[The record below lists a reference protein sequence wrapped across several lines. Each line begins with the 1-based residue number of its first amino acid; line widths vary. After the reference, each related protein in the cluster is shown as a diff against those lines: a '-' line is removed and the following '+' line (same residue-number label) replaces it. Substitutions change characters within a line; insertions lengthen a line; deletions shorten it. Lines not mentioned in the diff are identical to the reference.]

1 MARKR
6 GGKGPER
13 LSVGNVSSAVGHR
26 RDVGAERHQ
35 TDTGCEG
42 AGSEGFDRLVVSG
55 RDDGEPAGQ
64 AQECRHLSGQP
75 ADSFAGP
82 HEIEDLVASEVAGC
96 PAVGIL
102 GPVEGE
108 VVDGPPAD
116 EVGRRVDP
124 LAGES
129 QPDVPG
135 AGGDVTDLAVL
146 ILMGMG
152 VVEAFVHPVDDGM
165 GQGAVSP
172 QERPATPDDA
182 DAHRLDRGDIVSNG
196 DEAGDC
202 FLDGGDDAVPE
213 IVVGMDRS
221 IRCGDLER
229 TERLMAFGD
238 DLAGGGE
245 DHHLGAL
252 GADVDPDDEPILG
265 HGAAS

>member
-1 MARKR
+1 M
-6 GGKGPER
+6 
-13 LSVGNVSSAVGHR
+13 GHR

-35 TDTGCEG
+35 TDAGGEG
-42 AGSEGFDRLVVSG
+42 AGSKGFDRLVVSG
-55 RDDGEPAGQ
+55 RDDGEPTGQ

-82 HEIEDLVASEVAGC
+82 HEIEDLVAPEVARC
-96 PAVGIL
+96 PTVGVI

-124 LAGES
+124 FAGES

-152 VVEAFVHPVDDGM
+152 VVETFVHPVDDGM

-182 DAHRLDRGDIVSNG
+182 DAHRLDGGDIAPGG
-196 DEAGDC
+196 DEAGDG
-202 FLDGGDDAVPE
+202 FSDGGDDAVPE
-213 IVVGMDRS
+213 IVFRMDRS

-229 TERLMAFGD
+229 TKRLMAFGD